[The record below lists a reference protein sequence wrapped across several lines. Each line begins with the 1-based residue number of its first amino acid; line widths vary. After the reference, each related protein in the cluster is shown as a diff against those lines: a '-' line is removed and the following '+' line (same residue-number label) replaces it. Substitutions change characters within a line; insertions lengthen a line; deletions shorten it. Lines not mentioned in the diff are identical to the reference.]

1 MTVVEKVGISPC
13 VLQIGGITRVVKV
26 NAVLSVRAK
35 DYLQIDGDTRFR
47 LTDFDLPRRSWLFG
61 LFKTKD
67 EVKVRLLLWATP
79 AMQTTHASA

>member
-1 MTVVEKVGISPC
+1 M
-13 VLQIGGITRVVKV
+13 
-26 NAVLSVRAK
+26 NAVLSVRSK

-67 EVKVRLLLWATP
+67 EVEVTLLLWAAP
-79 AMQTTHASA
+79 AVQTAQATA